1 MYAAKR
7 KVIVPRERELIKT
20 NLCLEIPKGYYGK
33 VAGKSGLA
41 NFKGIFAF
49 NGAVDSE
56 YRGNICVVLFSLSN
70 FSCVV
75 GVGSRT
81 GQFLVEKRNNIKFIE
96 YKSLPDT
103 DQSNNGF
110 GSTLGF

>member
-7 KVIVPRERELIKT
+7 KVIVPRGRELIKT
-20 NLCLEIPKGYYGK
+20 DLCLETPKGYYGK
-33 VAGKSGLA
+33 VVGKSGLA

-56 YRGNICVVLFSLSN
+56 YRGNIWVVLFNLSN

-75 GVGSRT
+75 EVGSWT

-96 YKSLPDT
+96 CKSLPGT
-103 DQSNNGF
+103 DQSSNGF